1 MKERKLG
8 MRNFK
13 SKEKKMSKKNK
24 FKKNKKTLA
33 IKKLL
38 I

>member
-13 SKEKKMSKKNK
+13 SKEKKMSKKSK
-24 FKKNKKTLA
+24 FKKSKNNLA
-33 IKKLL
+33 IKKHP